1 MIRFSSFLEIFTT
14 KFCGYNKNREKGTER
29 EALRKGRGL
38 RRGKEGNRKEEGRE
52 NKTKERKDMGVNKT
66 EQETEE
72 ERIVKE
78 YERI

>member
-1 MIRFSSFLEIFTT
+1 M
-14 KFCGYNKNREKGTER
+14 
-29 EALRKGRGL
+29 RKGRGL